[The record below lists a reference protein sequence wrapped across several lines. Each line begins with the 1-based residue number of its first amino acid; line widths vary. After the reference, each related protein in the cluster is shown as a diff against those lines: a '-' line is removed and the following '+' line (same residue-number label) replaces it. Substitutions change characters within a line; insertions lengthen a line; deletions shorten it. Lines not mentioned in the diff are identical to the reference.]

1 MFFILFSPVVSVNPL
16 KIPIRLIHGNRVGI
30 VTVSHTRQVSN
41 ANQPQPSSHS
51 ESLLV
56 AAHRDYREH
65 RYS

>member
-41 ANQPQPSSHS
+41 ANQPQHLLHS
-51 ESLLV
+51 ESLW
-56 AAHRDYREH
+56 ATDHHDYREH
-65 RYS
+65 PYS